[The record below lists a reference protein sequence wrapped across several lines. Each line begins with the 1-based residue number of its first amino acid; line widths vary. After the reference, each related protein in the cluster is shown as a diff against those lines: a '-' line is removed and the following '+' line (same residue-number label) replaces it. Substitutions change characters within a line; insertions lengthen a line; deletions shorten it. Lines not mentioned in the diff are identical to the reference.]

1 MREQDVGVVDLGV
14 EEGAG
19 SVEWFIFKDG
29 REAPVFGVSFR
40 GKIRLYELR
49 NDYKI

>member
-19 SVEWFIFKDG
+19 AVEWFIFKNG

-40 GKIRLYELR
+40 GKIGLYELR